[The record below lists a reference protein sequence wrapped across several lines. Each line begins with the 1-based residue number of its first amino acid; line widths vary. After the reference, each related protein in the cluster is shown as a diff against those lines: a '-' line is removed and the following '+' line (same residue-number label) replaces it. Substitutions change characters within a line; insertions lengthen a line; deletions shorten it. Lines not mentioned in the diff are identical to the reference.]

1 MKKPGMKPGCAVLSF
16 CSVRSA
22 RRPGRVSQLHLFVNP
37 LRNRVGNDPG
47 FLMNIRRVVVRFN
60 IFIECFMN
68 RFSLGM
74 GMSVWH
80 GLHL

>member
-1 MKKPGMKPGCAVLSF
+1 M
-16 CSVRSA
+16 
-22 RRPGRVSQLHLFVNP
+22 
-37 LRNRVGNDPG
+37 
-47 FLMNIRRVVVRFN
+47 VVRFN